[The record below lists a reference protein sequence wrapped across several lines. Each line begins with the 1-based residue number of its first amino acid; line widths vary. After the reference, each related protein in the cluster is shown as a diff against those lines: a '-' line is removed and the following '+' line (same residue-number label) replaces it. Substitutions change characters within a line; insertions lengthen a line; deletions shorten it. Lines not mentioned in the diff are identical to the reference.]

1 MEKNMLPVLSELEFQ
16 KFILKSVQDTKVDGE
31 VTYPP
36 EFDDLYSLYTKV
48 RNERSVAVLEFGSG
62 WSTLAL
68 AKALDENRQLYS
80 GFVSENIRHP
90 NPFCLMTV
98 DVSSKFQDVAIKRIP
113 THLLKNSIKPIIS
126 EARMSTVNG
135 QICHLFDSIPPF
147 TADFVYLDGPDC
159 DQVQG
164 EVNGMSVRFGSEEYK
179 YGLPMAADLVQ
190 MEPFFWPGT
199 SIVTDGR
206 GANAFF
212 LRSNFKRSWTYHYD
226 EECDQHL
233 FKLKDEHFGKISKA
247 LLELKNISLDDE

>member
-1 MEKNMLPVLSELEFQ
+1 
-16 KFILKSVQDTKVDGE
+16 
-31 VTYPP
+31 
-36 EFDDLYSLYTKV
+36 
-48 RNERSVAVLEFGSG
+48 
-62 WSTLAL
+62 
-68 AKALDENRQLYS
+68 
-80 GFVSENIRHP
+80 
-90 NPFCLMTV
+90 
-98 DVSSKFQDVAIKRIP
+98 
-113 THLLKNSIKPIIS
+113 
-126 EARMSTVNG
+126 MSRVNG

-164 EVNGMSVRFGSEEYK
+164 EVNGMSVRFGSEENK
-179 YGLPMAADLVQ
+179 YGLPMAADLVH

-233 FKLKDEHFGKISKA
+233 FKLVDEHFGKISKA
-247 LLELKNISLDDE
+247 LLELKSVSLDDE

>member
-1 MEKNMLPVLSELEFQ
+1 M
-16 KFILKSVQDTKVDGE
+16 
-31 VTYPP
+31 
-36 EFDDLYSLYTKV
+36 
-48 RNERSVAVLEFGSG
+48 
-62 WSTLAL
+62 AL
-68 AKALDENRQLYS
+68 AKALDENRQLYP
-80 GFVSENIRHP
+80 GFVSGNIRRP

-113 THLLKNSIKPIIS
+113 AHLSKDSIKPIIS

-135 QICHLFDSIPPF
+135 QICHLFDSISPF

-159 DQVQG
+159 DQVLG

-226 EECDQHL
+226 EECDQRL

-247 LLELKNISLDDE
+247 LLELKNISLDKE